1 MTGRDWQ
8 DLDRQDFASRFI
20 QTPDGLS
27 LHIRIYGEA
36 LSGTPVICLPG
47 LTRNSRDFHQL
58 AVILSQS
65 ANPSR
70 VVTVDSRGRGLSD
83 RDVDK
88 SRYALPVEA
97 LDVVTVLDALA
108 IDRAAFIGTSRGGLI
123 LHLLAASHPERLA
136 AVVLNDIGPVI
147 EREGLEQIKTYLG
160 REQKA
165 PSDMGEAA
173 GVLRAIHGDAF
184 PALRPEDWRDMAD
197 AIYREIDGRI
207 VADFDPAIAAQ
218 MVGAD
223 LSQPIPDLWKNF
235 EAFDR
240 TPLMAIRGETSK
252 LLSAKTLAEMVS
264 RHPGLVTVTAKGQGH
279 APILHLDGLAA
290 RIGDF
295 LTAASA

>member
-1 MTGRDWQ
+1 MTGRDKE
-8 DLDRQDFASRFI
+8 DFATRFI
-20 QTPDGLS
+20 RTADGLS
-27 LHIRIYGEA
+27 LHIRSYGED
-36 LSGTPVICLPG
+36 LPSPPVVCLPG

-70 VVTVDSRGRGLSD
+70 VITVDSRGRGLSD
-83 RDVDK
+83 RDSDK
-88 SRYALPVEA
+88 SHYALPVEA
-97 LDVVTVLDALA
+97 LDVITVLDTLA

-123 LHLLAASHPERLA
+123 LHLLTASHPERLA

-147 EREGLEQIKTYLG
+147 EREGLEQIQAYLG

-165 PSDMGEAA
+165 PSDMDEAA
-173 GVLRAIHGDAF
+173 AVLRAIHGDAF

-218 MVGAD
+218 MASAD
-223 LSQPIPDLWKNF
+223 LSQPVADLWANF
-235 EAFDR
+235 EAFGR

-252 LLSAKTLAEMVS
+252 LLSPETLDKMAS
-264 RHPGLVTVTAKGQGH
+264 RHPGLISVTAKGQGH

-290 RIGDF
+290 RIGEF
-295 LTAASA
+295 FTAALA

>member
-1 MTGRDWQ
+1 MTGR
-8 DLDRQDFASRFI
+8 DRQDFATRFI
-20 QTPDGLS
+20 QTADGLS
-27 LHIRIYGEA
+27 LHIRIYGEG
-36 LSGTPVICLPG
+36 LPGPPVICLPG

-58 AVILSQS
+58 AVILSRS

-70 VVTVDSRGRGLSD
+70 VITVDSRGRGLSD
-83 RDVDK
+83 RDSDK
-88 SRYALPVEA
+88 SRYMLPVEA
-97 LDVVTVLDALA
+97 LDVVTVLDTLA

-123 LHLLAASHPERLA
+123 LHLLATSHPERLA

-147 EREGLEQIKTYLG
+147 EREGLEQIKAYLG

-165 PSDMGEAA
+165 PNNMDEAA
-173 GVLRAIHGDAF
+173 AVLRAIHGDAF
-184 PALRPEDWRDMAD
+184 PALQPEDWRDMAN

-218 MVGAD
+218 MASAD
-223 LSQPIPDLWKNF
+223 LSQPVPDLWANF

-252 LLSAKTLAEMVS
+252 LLSPETLKEMTS
-264 RHPGLVTVTAKGQGH
+264 RHPGLVSVTAAGQGH

-295 LTAASA
+295 LTAALT